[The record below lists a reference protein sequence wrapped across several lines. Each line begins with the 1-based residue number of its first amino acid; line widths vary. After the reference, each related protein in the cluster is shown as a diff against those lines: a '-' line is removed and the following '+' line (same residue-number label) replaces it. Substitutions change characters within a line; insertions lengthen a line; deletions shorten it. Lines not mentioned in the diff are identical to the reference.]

1 MSKTK
6 PKIRLDLLLVE
17 RGLAESREKAKLLLL
32 SGNIRGEQGQIL
44 KPGAEVSPGI
54 VLRQEAKMPFVSR
67 GGDKLACALQAF
79 QLDCTGLTC
88 LDVGA
93 STGGFTDCLLQA
105 GAAKV
110 YALDVGKAQLHQ
122 SLLQDPRVIALD
134 ERNARFMEPGDLP
147 EKVDLITI
155 DASFISLTLILP
167 RLPGLL
173 APGGEIVALVK
184 PQFEAGKEKVEK
196 GGIVRDKFVHRQV
209 LEKVA
214 NCGLELGLSFLGA
227 CRAPVL
233 PRKNREY
240 LVRLGLGGES
250 LPDFTQE
257 IKKVVEDG
265 N

>member
-1 MSKTK
+1 MSKSK

-44 KPGAEVSPGI
+44 KPGAEVSPEI

-79 QLDCTGLTC
+79 KMACRGLTC

-173 APGGEIVALVK
+173 SPGGEIVALVK

-196 GGIVRDKFVHRQV
+196 GGIVRDKSVHRQV

-214 NCGLELGLSFLGA
+214 NCGLELGLSFLGV

-240 LVRLGLGGES
+240 LVRLGLGGAS